1 MSAWRNGFAEPTP
14 TWRGA
19 TALTVKETLPE
30 PVEGA
35 ALSPS
40 MTVREPRKGG
50 DAKAWA
56 VGLAKE

>member
-14 TWRGA
+14 PWRGA

-50 DAKAWA
+50 GAKAWRSD
-56 VGLAKE
+56 

>member
-14 TWRGA
+14 PWRGA

-50 DAKAWA
+50 GAKGRA
-56 VGLAKE
+56 VELVKE